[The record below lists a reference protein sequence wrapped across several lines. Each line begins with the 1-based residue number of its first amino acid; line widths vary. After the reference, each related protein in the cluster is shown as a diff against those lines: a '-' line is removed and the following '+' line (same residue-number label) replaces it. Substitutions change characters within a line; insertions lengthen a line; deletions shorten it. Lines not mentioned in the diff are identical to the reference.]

1 MGAEAGVRIFRITPT
16 RRSFSARIAQLL
28 ARIDCRRADTGEQ
41 REAIFRLRYQAYLRD
56 GSIFPNSSGSFSDPY
71 DKAGN
76 VYLFGLYIDDELAGS
91 IRIHVGSRECPN
103 FPSLDVFPDILQPE
117 LDAGKVIIDP
127 TRFVTDENL
136 ARIYR
141 GLPYAV
147 ARICGMAAQYFNAD
161 HLLAAVRVEHQAF
174 YRRAFNHQVICEP
187 RPYPHLAKPISLMT
201 IHYPTVW
208 PDAVRRYPFYGST
221 HAQRRMLFERAPLQA
236 KWGGG
241 ERGGVGGWRRSA
253 TKTGGAGLSVG
264 GLYVEKRLGRYSL
277 FSHLGLCFRGV
288 GGSAFYRGGRRN
300 CCALALGLFV
310 RYIFLTRFY
319 MTGRKGQA
327 SWLLSSCLS

>member
-1 MGAEAGVRIFRITPT
+1 M
-16 RRSFSARIAQLL
+16 
-28 ARIDCRRADTGEQ
+28 
-41 REAIFRLRYQAYLRD
+41 
-56 GSIFPNSSGSFSDPY
+56 FSDPY

-103 FPSLDVFPDILQPE
+103 FPSLDVFPDILRPE

-136 ARIYR
+136 ARVHR

-147 ARICGMAAQYFNAD
+147 ARLCGMAAQYFNAD

-221 HAQRRMLFERAPLQA
+221 HAQRRMLFERAPLQ
-236 KWGGG
+236 
-241 ERGGVGGWRRSA
+241 ENVGLRSNA
-253 TKTGGAGLSVG
+253 TTRLAG
-264 GLYVEKRLGRYSL
+264 
-277 FSHLGLCFRGV
+277 
-288 GGSAFYRGGRRN
+288 
-300 CCALALGLFV
+300 
-310 RYIFLTRFY
+310 
-319 MTGRKGQA
+319 
-327 SWLLSSCLS
+327 